1 MLVNKRTVCLKFC
14 LNEIIFFCVSENSL
28 LRDVSMLMSVGLKL
42 IFYEKN
48 LFNENNGGN
57 NCIHNLKLILLIM
70 IMMIIIMIIIVI
82 LKTMHKK
89 GNILDTSTVISD

>member
-48 LFNENNGGN
+48 LFNKNNGSN
-57 NCIHNLKLILLIM
+57 NCIYNYNNDI
-70 IMMIIIMIIIVI
+70 
-82 LKTMHKK
+82 TNNDYDDNNNDYNS
-89 GNILDTSTVISD
+89 NIKNYA

>member
-42 IFYEKN
+42 IFYEKI
-48 LFNENNGGN
+48 LFNENNGSN
-57 NCIHNLKLILLIM
+57 NCICNYNN
-70 IMMIIIMIIIVI
+70 VNNDYDDNNNDYNS
-82 LKTMHKK
+82 
-89 GNILDTSTVISD
+89 NIKNYA

>member
-48 LFNENNGGN
+48 LFDE
-57 NCIHNLKLILLIM
+57 IM
-70 IMMIIIMIIIVI
+70 VVIIVFI
-82 LKTMHKK
+82 
-89 GNILDTSTVISD
+89 I